1 MTAVRPGVRMVARAC
16 ASAALLVCSML
27 LACPGALRA
36 QDPRLRAQQDTL
48 LRIRRER
55 EELERRQAELQT
67 TAHDLSEE
75 MANLD
80 RRADATGRLIN
91 AIDAQLGM
99 IATEVNSASRK
110 VNVADRELTGKK
122 GALRTRLIEIYK
134 RGPMFTTEALL
145 SARSFGEL
153 VARYKYL
160 HLLALHDRVLVGRVE
175 VLRNQVRSERERL
188 VGLQNA
194 LAENRSDK
202 QHEEEELRQLQQQR
216 GVSLSQTEAQA
227 RATAARLA
235 QIRATELQFSNL
247 ITSLETDR
255 RRAETVLPSIRRSVS
270 SIRTNEY
277 GQLDWPV
284 DGSLIYSFGKA
295 QTSSNTTIRWN
306 GVGIKSA
313 IGAGVTAVAPGRV
326 VSVGPLGTYGLTVI
340 IDHGGGDYSIYG
352 SLSRADVRQQ
362 QVVAKGQVIGGV
374 GISDPDLPPHVHF
387 EIRHA
392 GADGR
397 PASVDPAGWLRD
409 RR

>member
-1 MTAVRPGVRMVARAC
+1 MSAGRSAFRPITRTLAGGALLCLATLFAAPARAQ
-16 ASAALLVCSML
+16 
-27 LACPGALRA
+27 

-55 EELERRQAELQT
+55 EELERRQAQLQT

-75 MANLD
+75 MSNLD
-80 RRADATGRLIN
+80 RRADATARLIN
-91 AIDAQLGM
+91 AIDAQLSM
-99 IATEVNSASRK
+99 IAAEVNTASRR
-110 VNVADRELTGKK
+110 VNVAERELTDRKSEM
-122 GALRTRLIEIYK
+122 RERLIEIYK
-134 RGPMFTTEALL
+134 RGPMFTTQALL

-175 VLRNQVRSERERL
+175 ELRNQVRSEQQRL
-188 VGLQNA
+188 VTLQNA
-194 LAENRSDK
+194 LAENRADK
-202 QHEEEELRQLQQQR
+202 EQEQQR
-216 GVSLSQTEAQA
+216 LSLLQRQRGASLARTEAEA
-227 RATAARLA
+227 RATETRLA

-247 ITSLETDR
+247 MTSLETER
-255 RRAETVLPSIRRSVS
+255 RRAETVLPSIRRPAS
-270 SIRTNEY
+270 SIRTSEY

-284 DGSLIYSFGKA
+284 DGPLIYTFGKA
-295 QTSSNTTIRWN
+295 QTASNTTIRWN
-306 GVGIKSA
+306 GVGIKGT
-313 IGAGVTAVAPGRV
+313 IGADVTAVAPGRV

-352 SLSRADVRQQ
+352 SLSRSDVRQGQ
-362 QVVAKGQVIGGV
+362 TVAKGQVIGGV

-397 PASVDPAGWLRD
+397 PGSVDPAGWLRA

>member
-1 MTAVRPGVRMVARAC
+1 MTSVRPAVRAVARAC
-16 ASAALLVCSML
+16 ATAVLLVFAML
-27 LACPGALRA
+27 FSCPAGLRA

-55 EELERRQAELQT
+55 EELERRQAELQS

-80 RRADATGRLIN
+80 RRADATARLIN

-99 IATEVNSASRK
+99 IASEVNSASRK
-110 VNVADRELTGKK
+110 VNVAERELTGKK
-122 GALRTRLIEIYK
+122 GALRARLIEIYK

-175 VLRNQVRSERERL
+175 ELRNQVRSERQQL

-202 QHEEEELRQLQQQR
+202 QHEEDELRQLQQQR
-216 GVSLSQTEAQA
+216 GVTLSQTEAQA

-247 ITSLETDR
+247 ITSLESDR

-270 SIRTNEY
+270 SIRTGDY

-306 GVGIKSA
+306 GVGIKSV

-362 QVVAKGQVIGGV
+362 QMVAKGQVIGGV